1 MKIQDKLIS
10 INDVTLK
17 IRKELEL
24 IEELVKE
31 NGQLR
36 TTIDTANET
45 LSGKVSEMGLDVA
58 KIVSES
64 RGKLESDL
72 LSSITAAAITE
83 KLLSHMDG

>member
-1 MKIQDKLIS
+1 
-10 INDVTLK
+10 
-17 IRKELEL
+17 
-24 IEELVKE
+24 VKE

-64 RGKLESDL
+64 REKLESDL

>member
-1 MKIQDKLIS
+1 LSKYELTFRK
-10 INDVTLK
+10 
-17 IRKELEL
+17 KELEL

-72 LSSITAAAITE
+72 LDSVTAAAITE
-83 KLLSHMDG
+83 KLLSHMDA